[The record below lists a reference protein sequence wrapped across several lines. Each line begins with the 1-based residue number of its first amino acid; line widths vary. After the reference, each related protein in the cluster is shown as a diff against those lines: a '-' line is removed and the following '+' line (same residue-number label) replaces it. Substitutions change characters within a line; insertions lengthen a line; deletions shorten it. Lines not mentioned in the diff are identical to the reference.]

1 MEMTS
6 VRPTLKR
13 RWLVMATI
21 GALFVASCSSAGDST
36 PSSFTATAM
45 DAVTTTTRPEPF
57 GNVEVSPAT
66 VRPGST
72 VTLTPRVEVEHTC
85 QDYVSVHR
93 PNEPKAFAIA
103 PPIAPWQFEGGP
115 IPLTIPACRGLV
127 SLRPVTITI
136 APSIQP
142 GDLVLCITPEFVAAG
157 CATVT
162 VQ

>member
-1 MEMTS
+1 MT
-6 VRPTLKR
+6 
-13 RWLVMATI
+13 
-21 GALFVASCSSAGDST
+21 CST
-36 PSSFTATAM
+36 PGSFTTAGM
-45 DAVTTTTRPEPF
+45 DSVTPTTRRERF

-93 PNEPKAFAIA
+93 PNEPKAFAMA
-103 PPIAPWQFEGGP
+103 PPNAPWQFEGGS
-115 IPLTIPACRGLV
+115 IPLTVPACRDSV

-142 GDLVLCITPEFVAAG
+142 GDLVLCVTLEFVAAG
-157 CATVT
+157 CGTVT
-162 VQ
+162 IQ